1 MKIVKFK
8 PNTKYKYLRK
18 VLIKN
23 LILNI
28 SVGIHNFEKKKKQ
41 KVRFNI
47 EILTDPDVKPNRKN
61 MSSILNYETIIN
73 KISLLIH
80 NKHYELLEELAEN
93 IFDIIFKFKLVKKAT
108 LKITKKE
115 FLIYTTKNKNKYF
128 VYIYYLINLKKLIY

>member
-108 LKITKKE
+108 LKIEKIE
-115 FLIYTTKNKNKYF
+115 IIKNSDSVGIKISKYKN
-128 VYIYYLINLKKLIY
+128 